1 MDLQFNISKKSS
13 DEEVPREYDFVV
25 IGAGAAGL
33 SAVVYAVRSGLSAI
47 VLDKQV
53 AGGLTAESPLVEN
66 YLGFKAIEGTNLARE
81 FINHA
86 TEYAK
91 IRENVEVFGLKKEE
105 GRIRISTSEGDYFGK
120 SVAITT
126 GTAHKKLGVKGE
138 EEYFGKG
145 LSYCS
150 TCDGY
155 LFKGKDVVV
164 IGGGN
169 SGAIA
174 TISMSEYA
182 NKVSILEF
190 MPKYMCEDAYVKTLD
205 RKGVDYLRNSQVTEI
220 SGDGKKLST
229 VKFKDRETGEEKEL
243 STDGVFIY
251 VGLTPQTGFLKDSGV
266 KLSDRG
272 YVVVDEKGRTSVE
285 GIYAAGDV
293 RQGSLAQI
301 ATAVGEGCTVALTAY
316 SDMIKSGKR

>member
-1 MDLQFNISKKSS
+1 MDLQFNISRKSS
-13 DEEVPREYDFVV
+13 EEEVPRNYDFIV

-33 SAVVYAVRSGLSAI
+33 SAVVYAVRAGLSAI

-66 YLGFKAIEGTNLARE
+66 YLGFKAIEGTKLARE

-91 IRENVEVFGLKKEE
+91 IRENAEVFSLTKE
-105 GRIRISTSEGDYFGK
+105 GGKIKVSTSEGDYFGK

-126 GTAHKKLGVKGE
+126 GTSHKKLGVKGE
-138 EEYFGKG
+138 DEYFGKG

-155 LFKGKDVVV
+155 LFRDKDVVV

-174 TISMSEYA
+174 SISMSEYA
-182 NKVSILEF
+182 RKLSILEY
-190 MPKYMCEDAYVKTLD
+190 MPKYMCEDAYVKTLN
-205 RKGVDYLRNSQVTEI
+205 RNNVPYITNSQVTEI
-220 SGDGKKLST
+220 IGDGRKLQK
-229 VKFKDRETGEEKEL
+229 VKYRSRETGDENEID
-243 STDGVFIY
+243 TDGVFIY
-251 VGLTPQTGFLKDSGV
+251 VGLVPQTSFLKGSGV
-266 KLSDRG
+266 ELSDRG
-272 YVVVDEKGRTSVE
+272 YIVVDEKGRTNVE
-285 GIYAAGDV
+285 GVYAAGDV

-316 SDMIKSGKR
+316 SDLIKTGRR